1 MSDRGFTV
9 WLTGLSG
16 AGKSTLADLLAKHLS
31 ARGLRVQ
38 RLDGDVVRQDLTA
51 DLGFTREDRDKNI
64 ARVAF
69 VASLL
74 TRNGVICISSF
85 ISPYR
90 EAREKAR
97 QKIGAFVEVYTECS
111 LDECIRRD
119 VKGLYRKALAGE
131 ISSFTGISDPYEPP
145 EQPEITV
152 RTDRTTPEECVTHIV
167 MRLEELGYLAPI
179 GLIPPHGGRLV
190 ERVASPRERSR
201 LEGNVAR
208 DIQVDYETAKE
219 VENIATGVYS
229 PLTGFLGLAD
239 YRSVLATGR
248 LAAGT
253 PWTLPILL
261 HVPEDAA
268 STLAP
273 GCWAGLLHGGC
284 RVGVI
289 QVKECYR
296 LDRADYAQAVYG
308 TTSESHPGVA
318 RLAELSD
325 RVVAGPVTL
334 LAPLQ
339 TPFPNLKFTPRE
351 TRRAFA
357 QRGWK
362 TVVAFQTRN
371 APHLGHEYLQKTAL
385 SVADGLFVNPVI
397 GRKKQG
403 DFTDEAIIAAC
414 QALMKHYFSPERAML
429 GILEYEM
436 RYAGPR
442 EAIHHAIMR
451 KNLGCTH
458 LIIGRDHAG
467 VGGFYGPYEA
477 QEIFERYPDLGIE
490 PVRFGAFYFCRK
502 CRTITN
508 DRVCPHGPQD
518 RVNFSGTAIRA
529 ALSAKELDLSSETAI
544 TVDHPAR
551 QDATAALPPIRPQV
565 LDALRRQPRVFVGE
579 QDRR

>member
-1 MSDRGFTV
+1 MSDCGFTV
-9 WLTGLSG
+9 WFTGLSG
-16 AGKSTLADLLAKHLS
+16 AGKSTLADLLAERLR

-51 DLGFTREDRDKNI
+51 DLGFSREDRDKNI

-69 VASLL
+69 VADLL
-74 TRNGVICISSF
+74 TENGVVCISSF

-90 EAREKAR
+90 EARDKAR

-119 VKGLYRKALAGE
+119 VKGLYRKALAGQ

-145 EQPEITV
+145 DQPEISV
-152 RTDRTTPEECVTHIV
+152 RTDRATPDECVNHILE
-167 MRLEELGYLAPI
+167 RLEELGYLTPA
-179 GLIPPHGGRLV
+179 GLILPHGGLLID
-190 ERVASPRERSR
+190 RVAPPEDRSC
-201 LEGNVAR
+201 LEKSVTR

-219 VENIATGVYS
+219 IENIAIGVYS
-229 PLTGFLGLAD
+229 PLTGFLGEAD

-248 LAAGT
+248 LASGT

-261 HVPEDAA
+261 HVPEEVAA
-268 STLAP
+268 TLVP
-273 GCWAGLLHGGC
+273 GCLAGLTHAGQH
-284 RVGVI
+284 VGVI
-289 QVKECYR
+289 EVEERYR
-296 LDRADYAQAVYG
+296 IDRIDYAESVYG
-308 TTSESHPGVA
+308 TTSDSHPGVA
-318 RLAELSD
+318 RLAQLSD
-325 RVVAGPVTL
+325 WVVAGPVTL
-334 LAPLQ
+334 FAPLP
-339 TPFPNLKFTPRE
+339 TPFPDLKLTPRE
-351 TRRAFA
+351 TRHAFA
-357 QRGWK
+357 RRGWK

-414 QALMKHYFSPERAML
+414 RALVEHYFPPEKTAL

-458 LIIGRDHAG
+458 LIVGRDHAG
-467 VGGFYGPYEA
+467 VGGFYGPYDA
-477 QEIFERYPDLGIE
+477 QEIFDRYPDLGIK
-490 PVRFGAFYFCRK
+490 PVKFGAFYFCRR
-502 CRTITN
+502 CATVTRTRSTSAE
-508 DRVCPHGPQD
+508 PP
-518 RVNFSGTAIRA
+518 SAPPSRA
-529 ALSAKELDLSSETAI
+529 REGM
-544 TVDHPAR
+544 
-551 QDATAALPPIRPQV
+551 
-565 LDALRRQPRVFVGE
+565 RR
-579 QDRR
+579 